1 MIRSIGFENFTVMPH
16 LEHTTLMQK
25 HGQTVYFSNTKP
37 NVIIG
42 PNGSGKS
49 TLLSVLAK
57 QTLSEAVGVSAFDTM
72 FLDAELWDGNTRSE
86 YGPFTYLPGMTVDSD
101 NAAAVYYRP
110 AQLPGK
116 SRFLAEALMRGYG
129 DYARAYREKTH
140 QKSSGQQGR
149 ALLETAYS
157 VMESGELSYEFN
169 WGYTGEKRPLESV
182 RRISC
187 TPQHEYKA
195 QILLNER
202 LCDNSGMPTILMDEP
217 EQSLDTKEELALW
230 KRLSEVDC
238 SKVQVIV
245 ATHSLYPFMHPE
257 RFNLIEA
264 SAGYLDEV
272 RAMI

>member
-37 NVIIG
+37 NVVIG

-57 QTLSEAVGVSAFDTM
+57 QTLSEAVGVSAFDKM
-72 FLDAELWDGNTRSE
+72 FLEAELWAGNTRSE
-86 YGPFTYLPGMTVDSD
+86 YGPFTYLPGMTVDTD

-129 DYARAYREKTH
+129 EYANTYREKTH

-157 VMESGELSYEFN
+157 VMETGNLSYDFN
-169 WGYTGEKRPLESV
+169 WSYPTQKMPLESV
-182 RRISC
+182 KRYPL

-195 QILLNER
+195 QILVNER
-202 LCDNSGMPTILMDEP
+202 LCESPGIPTILMDEP

-264 SAGYLDEV
+264 STGYLEEV
-272 RAMI
+272 RALI